1 MLRRR
6 RLVRRS
12 TRRASHSSR
21 HLTTLHHASFT
32 GTDPGGR
39 TEGGGSSCPRR
50 SSGSGTERDGHGG
63 RRQPHPAVRHRCL
76 APGGRAG
83 EWLAPPKQDSRPL
96 ASRPGALE
104 VLRFC
109 TACPW
114 GTLLRRRRPRTQ
126 AGTLRLPSRLLV
138 PFMLSVTHCSVS
150 TRPLPPRFL
159 TNQLPPFDR
168 LWRAS
173 SAGTGC
179 QGPRRTT
186 CRSQQRR
193 APTRSRCGW
202 RWRACRQE
210 LAGPT
215 RRAAGACAEGSRA
228 QQPASRLLT
237 TAQRCRQAA
246 LRARV
251 PARAAGCHASRTAS
265 GDVLVTS

>member
-1 MLRRR
+1 MVEAVARADQVAVVRKGMVTAADGSHTQLCVIDVW
-6 RLVRRS
+6 RL
-12 TRRASHSSR
+12 
-21 HLTTLHHASFT
+21 
-32 GTDPGGR
+32 
-39 TEGGGSSCPRR
+39 EGGLVSAGP
-50 SSGSGTERDGHGG
+50 TKNRDS
-63 RRQPHPAVRHRCL
+63 
-76 APGGRAG
+76 
-83 EWLAPPKQDSRPL
+83 KPL
-96 ASRPGALE
+96 ASQPGALE
-104 VLRFC
+104 VLRLC
-109 TACPW
+109 MACPL

-126 AGTLRLPSRLLV
+126 AGPLRLPSRLLV
-138 PFMLSVTHCSVS
+138 PFMRSVTHCSLS
-150 TRPLPPRFL
+150 TRPLPPWSL

-210 LAGPT
+210 LAGPA

-237 TAQRCRQAA
+237 TAQRCRQAER
-246 LRARV
+246 LPPRCVQGSQRAQQAATRAGL
-251 PARAAGCHASRTAS
+251 PAGMSW
-265 GDVLVTS
+265 